1 MAERGVVGRVAIG
14 AVVAALAL
22 GAAASSAEARKAHS
36 EARPNILVVMTDDQT
51 VADVEHMPNVRKL
64 LAARGTSF
72 SHAVD
77 SFPLC
82 CPARATLLTGQYAH
96 NHGVAGNF
104 NPYGWYGMRARQN
117 TLPRWLQKSGY
128 TTAMVGKWLNGYGAL
143 DGHGEIPRGFN
154 IWRGLLDVSAYDY
167 YNYIMNADGRLLS
180 WGDRT
185 FAEKLVQFGNIQV
198 RGGPRPSAFQ
208 VLQFAKSIFTPGY
221 YGTAEPADY
230 SPDVTGRITQ
240 KLVRR
245 RVGKRKPFFIWWAP
259 AAPHREDVAT
269 TILGRPGADPR
280 PAPRHEAFSKTLEL
294 PRPPSF
300 NHSDPADQ
308 QSLVAQLPSM
318 TQAQINQLTLDYQG
332 RIGSLR
338 AVDDHVGKMVRT
350 LKAAGELR
358 NTLIVFLSDNGWVQG
373 EHRIQGDKY
382 VPYEESIHVPLII
395 RGPGVPRGR
404 KVKEQVSNIDFART
418 LLDAAG
424 ARPGRTQD
432 GISLLPVARHPGR
445 VPSRAIELEATSP
458 LFLGAGFPMSYDKPY
473 TGVRTDSYKYV
484 VWRYGATELYD
495 LRLDPYEVNN
505 VAADPGYAAVRSRLE
520 LKLQQ
525 LAACSGRGCAVS
537 P

>member
-1 MAERGVVGRVAIG
+1 
-14 AVVAALAL
+14 
-22 GAAASSAEARKAHS
+22 
-36 EARPNILVVMTDDQT
+36 
-51 VADVEHMPNVRKL
+51 
-64 LAARGTSF
+64 
-72 SHAVD
+72 
-77 SFPLC
+77 
-82 CPARATLLTGQYAH
+82 
-96 NHGVAGNF
+96 
-104 NPYGWYGMRARQN
+104 
-117 TLPRWLQKSGY
+117 
-128 TTAMVGKWLNGYGAL
+128 
-143 DGHGEIPRGFN
+143 
-154 IWRGLLDVSAYDY
+154 
-167 YNYIMNADGRLLS
+167 
-180 WGDRT
+180 
-185 FAEKLVQFGNIQV
+185 
-198 RGGPRPSAFQ
+198 
-208 VLQFAKSIFTPGY
+208 
-221 YGTAEPADY
+221 
-230 SPDVTGRITQ
+230 
-240 KLVRR
+240 
-245 RVGKRKPFFIWWAP
+245 VGKRKPFFIWWAP

-358 NTLIVFLSDNGWVQG
+358 NTMIVFLSDNGWVQG

-473 TGVRTDSYKYV
+473 TGVRTDRYKYV
-484 VWRYGATELYD
+484 VWSYGATELYD
-495 LRLDPYEVNN
+495 LRLDPYEINN
-505 VAADPGYAAVRSRLE
+505 VAADPGYAGVRSRLE
-520 LKLQQ
+520 LKLQR
-525 LAACSGRGCAVS
+525 LAACRGRGCDVS
-537 P
+537 Q